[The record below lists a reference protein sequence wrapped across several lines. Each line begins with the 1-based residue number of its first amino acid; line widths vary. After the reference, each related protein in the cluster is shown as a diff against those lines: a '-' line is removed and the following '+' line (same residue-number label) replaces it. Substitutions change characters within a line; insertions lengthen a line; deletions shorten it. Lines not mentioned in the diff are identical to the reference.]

1 MISESDMLLVP
12 IRVKFFRIIPV
23 LWIVVK
29 QQDRNNNNRTLRNS
43 NSFDIGSLGTH
54 TISSVRCDNNFID
67 LLNH

>member
-1 MISESDMLLVP
+1 MYMLLVP
-12 IRVKFFRIIPV
+12 IRVKFFRIVPV

-29 QQDRNNNNRTLRNS
+29 QQDWNNDNRTLRDG

-54 TISSVRCDNNFID
+54 TISSVRCNND